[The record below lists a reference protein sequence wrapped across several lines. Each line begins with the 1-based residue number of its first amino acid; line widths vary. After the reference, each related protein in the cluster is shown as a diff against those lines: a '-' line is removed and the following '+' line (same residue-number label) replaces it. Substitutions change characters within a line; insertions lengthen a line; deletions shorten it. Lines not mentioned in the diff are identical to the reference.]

1 MTQLMKTIG
10 KVKRQ
15 INPQLKVD
23 GILLTLADMRTNL
36 AKATAETIRQNY
48 GSVLKIYKTT
58 IPLAVK
64 AAETSAAGKSIY
76 AYDKN
81 SKVAAAYAEF
91 TKEVLANEQRNKA
104 KSALSR

>member
-1 MTQLMKTIG
+1 MYFG
-10 KVKRQ
+10 HDAEFGYSKVKRQ

-23 GILLTLADMRTNL
+23 GVLLTLADMRTNL
-36 AKATAETIRQNY
+36 AKATAETMRQNY

-64 AAETSAAGKSIY
+64 AAEMSAAGKSIY

-81 SKVAAAYAEF
+81 SKVAAA
-91 TKEVLANEQRNKA
+91 
-104 KSALSR
+104 